1 MVNALEGPEPEFA
14 SVHFSNISHK
24 FLQLFYSNT
33 NLFALLSIS
42 SLLFKVAFGQKLGWL
57 LNWSV
62 IMTIYWRKEVASFVL
77 NASAIPHDNAFLTH
91 VSVAHE
97 QFASDNVITVV
108 MELR

>member
-1 MVNALEGPEPEFA
+1 
-14 SVHFSNISHK
+14 
-24 FLQLFYSNT
+24 
-33 NLFALLSIS
+33 
-42 SLLFKVAFGQKLGWL
+42 
-57 LNWSV
+57 
-62 IMTIYWRKEVASFVL
+62 MTIYWRKEVASFVL